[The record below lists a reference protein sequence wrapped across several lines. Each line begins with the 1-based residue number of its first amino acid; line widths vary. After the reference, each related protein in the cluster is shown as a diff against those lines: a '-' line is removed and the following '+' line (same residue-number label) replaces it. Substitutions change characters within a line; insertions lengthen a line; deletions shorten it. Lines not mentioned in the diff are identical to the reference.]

1 MLHEDRLPLTAA
13 SALTTRAT
21 DTIRPRKEGS
31 EVHSPH
37 QHVLQLD
44 IQGTPQAWI
53 SIEHA
58 ATHHAAGAVA
68 WCDGASPLR
77 TLRGGWNVAEG
88 RQSLIEVFPIIAL
101 RGAARVN
108 LFDHAP
114 SVAASKL
121 FRRDRMTC
129 AYCGQCFA
137 ERDLQCEH
145 IVPESRGGTWSWMNL
160 VAACASCNG
169 RKAARTP
176 EEARMPLLYL
186 PYVPSR
192 FEDFLLAGRNI
203 RADVHEWLAA
213 RLPKASRLS

>member
-1 MLHEDRLPLTAA
+1 VHE
-13 SALTTRAT
+13 
-21 DTIRPRKEGS
+21 
-31 EVHSPH
+31 PH
-37 QHVLQLD
+37 RHVLQLD

-53 SIEHA
+53 SLEHA
-58 ATHHAAGAVA
+58 ATHHATGAVA
-68 WCDGASPLR
+68 WFDGDGPLC
-77 TLRGGWNVAEG
+77 TLRGGWNVAAD
-88 RQSLIEVFPIIAL
+88 RQSLIEIHPIIAL
-101 RGAARVN
+101 RGAARMN
-108 LFDHAP
+108 LFDRHPA
-114 SVAASKL
+114 VSKDKL
-121 FRRDRMTC
+121 LKRDRLTC
-129 AYCGQCFA
+129 AYCGLRFH

-145 IVPESRGGTWSWMNL
+145 VFPESRGGAWSWMNL
-160 VAACASCNG
+160 VAACAACNG